1 MLHAPDFL
9 GYAGAVE
16 MARDH
21 REIVEQ
27 GLQMKKAG
35 NALMA
40 VVGGREIH
48 PINVRVGGFYR
59 APTRAEL
66 RSLVDPLERA
76 RETALATVRWAATLP
91 FPDVERRTRAAGAVR
106 SGGLPDRPRSDPSPT
121 AVWTSRRRSS
131 TTTSSRSTSSTP
143 TRCTRASASAAP
155 I

>member
-40 VVGGREIH
+40 LVGGREVH

-59 APTRAEL
+59 APSRPQLAG
-66 RSLVDPLERA
+66 LVEPLERA
-76 RETALATVRWAATLP
+76 RETALRTVAWAAELP
-91 FPDVERRTRAAGAVR
+91 FPDVERAPELLALARAR
-106 SGGLPDRPRSDPSPT
+106 RLPDRPR
-121 AVWTSRRRSS
+121 AHRLRRRARHRRRRSS
-131 TTTSSRSTSSTP
+131 TSTSSRSTSSTP
-143 TRCTRASASAAP
+143 TRCTPACATAAP
-155 I
+155 T